1 EHSFETTS
9 GNRQFRLPQA
19 APKSLVI
26 FQLRYMGV
34 NYQRCHSL
42 GLVTCRGVN
51 GCVVGSVMQLNHL
64 SCLCCK
70 IVSANVVTLSVAHI
84 ISDWLGQKYN
94 AVSMAMLACRCI

>member
-1 EHSFETTS
+1 RTLIRDYLRQQAIPTTS
-9 GNRQFRLPQA
+9 GSS
-19 APKSLVI
+19 KVSG
-26 FQLRYMGV
+26 YMGV